1 MGKMYVVS
9 LCYSGGL
16 LGGARYLDDERVTYR
31 TTQLQVPPEIRNM
44 PLPYC
49 RIRRVEKSK
58 ALFLP
63 TVTIEMEDGRE
74 RKFLVFRRN
83 SFLTSLKTAMDEYA
97 SGE

>member
-1 MGKMYVVS
+1 MEKMYMAS

-16 LGGARYLDDERVTYR
+16 LGGALYLDDERVTFR
-31 TTQLQVPPEIRNM
+31 STKLQVPPDIRSM

-49 RIRRVEKSK
+49 RIRQVEKSK

-74 RKFLVFRRN
+74 RKFLVFGRN
-83 SFLTSLKTAMDEYA
+83 SFLSNLKTAMDAYA

>member
-1 MGKMYVVS
+1 MEKMYVVS
-9 LCYSGGL
+9 LCYRGGL
-16 LGGARYLDDERVTYR
+16 LGGALYLDDERVTYR
-31 TTQLQVPPEIRNM
+31 TTKLQVPPDIRNM

-49 RIRRVEKSK
+49 RIRRAEKSK

-74 RKFLVFRRN
+74 RKFLVFGRN
-83 SFLTSLKTAMDEYA
+83 SFLTDLKTAMDAYA

>member
-1 MGKMYVVS
+1 MEKMYVVS

-16 LGGARYLDDERVTYR
+16 LGGALYLDDERVTFR
-31 TTQLQVPPEIRNM
+31 STKLQVPPEIRNM

-74 RKFLVFRRN
+74 RKFLVFGRN
-83 SFLTSLKTAMDEYA
+83 GFLADLKTAMEKYA
-97 SGE
+97 AGE